1 MYVKASGTALSEM
14 DATRGWAELDLAA
27 TRAVV
32 ATPGLAELPVRD
44 REERVLNLLRAAA
57 RQPAGVRPSVEASL
71 HALLDRVVIHTHAI
85 HLTAF
90 LASRNSREQW
100 REVLAGIDEPALY
113 VPYVDPG
120 YSLASVLDR
129 EIAAYE
135 SSHGRRPQI
144 VLLENHGLFVAAPTA
159 DACFDLHVRVTAA
172 GVRWS
177 GRERVNPL
185 PDAAPTEAA
194 AAGAASASAIDAA
207 ARLVLRVRGAL
218 LRGGAQPALVQ
229 LDRTAIA
236 ADLLADAAAVEAAA
250 QGAFTPDLIC
260 YCRTHAVVL
269 RGSDRNVWAG
279 AVAGYREV
287 NGVDPRVVLVPG
299 RGVFHVAPDVAQ
311 MKVVRET
318 HRLGQTAVLCS
329 ARAGGPRFLDRRQ
342 AGFIEEWEVEK
353 FRAGLVEGQAS
364 SLAGRVVAI
373 VGSTDLSP
381 VAQALRSAGAV
392 VTTTTADRLSAAVN
406 ECGGLDVVVDA
417 DAELTPTST
426 FLIDLMALFAMQD
439 AGGTIV
445 VAGRRD
451 EQLAALAGPG
461 RLAGIRVRGLPEGE
475 DGGEAQGAA
484 LIELLTAPE

>member
-1 MYVKASGTALSEM
+1 
-14 DATRGWAELDLAA
+14 
-27 TRAVV
+27 
-32 ATPGLAELPVRD
+32 
-44 REERVLNLLRAAA
+44 
-57 RQPAGVRPSVEASL
+57 
-71 HALLDRVVIHTHAI
+71 
-85 HLTAF
+85 
-90 LASRNSREQW
+90 
-100 REVLAGIDEPALY
+100 
-113 VPYVDPG
+113 
-120 YSLASVLDR
+120 
-129 EIAAYE
+129 
-135 SSHGRRPQI
+135 
-144 VLLENHGLFVAAPTA
+144 
-159 DACFDLHVRVTAA
+159 
-172 GVRWS
+172 
-177 GRERVNPL
+177 
-185 PDAAPTEAA
+185 
-194 AAGAASASAIDAA
+194 
-207 ARLVLRVRGAL
+207 
-218 LRGGAQPALVQ
+218 
-229 LDRTAIA
+229 
-236 ADLLADAAAVEAAA
+236 
-250 QGAFTPDLIC
+250 
-260 YCRTHAVVL
+260 VVL
-269 RGSDRNVWAG
+269 RGSDRDVWAG

-299 RGVFHVAPDVAQ
+299 RGVFHVAPDFAQ

-353 FRAGLVEGQAS
+353 FRAGLVEGQTS

-373 VGSTDLSP
+373 VGSTDLSR

-392 VTTTTADRLSAAVN
+392 VTTTTTERLSAAVN